1 MDPEKIAITGK
12 TCRLCLGTKATTSII
27 AMNKPTSKKYS
38 YIVENCIT
46 LKVDDEEGFPKKI
59 CTKCV
64 KLLVGFYKFKTA
76 VVENDKKL
84 HELLIPQV
92 TNNPHDMKSGTHGV
106 LNTIE
111 PATGEIYQSQYVDSS
126 EIPLKESADID
137 EISIK
142 DVLSDD
148 SSLSE
153 AESEDKSTEKR
164 LNSQCEICGKFF
176 SCKSNLT
183 QHIRTHTGERPF
195 ACDICGKKFFK
206 AEHASI
212 HKRIHTGERPHKCLI
227 CSRRFIQYAALK
239 VHIRTHTG
247 ERPHQCPTCGKAFSQ
262 PSSLVYHQR
271 THSGET
277 PFHCPTC
284 GKGFKN
290 SGNLNIH
297 IRFHQDERP
306 FACKICDR
314 RFVTSSHLNLHIR
327 QHRGER
333 PHKCVVCGK
342 AFLRSEH
349 LKGHLVIH
357 SGQKPFAC
365 QICPKRYTQSSHL
378 TRHMRTHVRQVDAKM
393 NTGEGLTEEN
403 GVKERSDVNQM
414 TIGTISNWSEVG
426 DIKNE

>member
-1 MDPEKIAITGK
+1 
-12 TCRLCLGTKATTSII
+12 
-27 AMNKPTSKKYS
+27 
-38 YIVENCIT
+38 
-46 LKVDDEEGFPKKI
+46 
-59 CTKCV
+59 
-64 KLLVGFYKFKTA
+64 
-76 VVENDKKL
+76 
-84 HELLIPQV
+84 
-92 TNNPHDMKSGTHGV
+92 MKSGTHEV
-106 LNTIE
+106 INTIE
-111 PATGEIYQSQYVDSS
+111 PATGEIYESQYVDNCK
-126 EIPLKESADID
+126 IPLKDESGDID

-212 HKRIHTGERPHKCLI
+212 HKRIHTGCKILLNCELYSSKVQTIFRQYIQDNLIGERPHKCLI

-297 IRFHQDERP
+297 IR
-306 FACKICDR
+306 
-314 RFVTSSHLNLHIR
+314 

-365 QICPKRYTQSSHL
+365 QICPKR
-378 TRHMRTHVRQVDAKM
+378 
-393 NTGEGLTEEN
+393 
-403 GVKERSDVNQM
+403 
-414 TIGTISNWSEVG
+414 
-426 DIKNE
+426 